1 MCQVETHG
9 EPSFSEKGSD
19 ELGQVCVCGGVGLGG
34 EDGEG
39 LRWGCKVNKSMNK
52 KMRSSEVKDRTFEII
67 SLISKRRGRL

>member
-1 MCQVETHG
+1 
-9 EPSFSEKGSD
+9 
-19 ELGQVCVCGGVGLGG
+19 VGLGG

>member
-1 MCQVETHG
+1 MG
-9 EPSFSEKGSD
+9 SLPSQRRGATNW
-19 ELGQVCVCGGVGLGG
+19 GRCVCGGGVGLGG

-52 KMRSSEVKDRTFEII
+52 KMRSSEAKDRTFEII